1 MIQTYLM
8 HDQTMNDP
16 ADRAQITRSCAPGSS
31 IGGIDAT
38 APNGGSAHVLPD
50 LLHHSA

>member
-1 MIQTYLM
+1 MILTYIM
-8 HDQTMNDP
+8 HDRTMDDL

-38 APNGGSAHVLPD
+38 APNGGSVRFA
-50 LLHHSA
+50 